1 MTCNPDKSCKTCSDG
16 TFLTSGYCDACDNT
30 TCATCNTNDSTCDLA
45 CGTTCTTCDVDS
57 KCLTCEDGKYVD
69 SDGVC

>member
-1 MTCNPDKSCKTCSDG
+1 MTSES
-16 TFLTSGYCDACDNT
+16 CDACDNT
-30 TCATCNTNDSTCDLA
+30 ICATCNTTDSTCDLA
-45 CGTTCTTCDVDS
+45 CGTTCKTCDVDA